1 MSDNDPDTNGGLP
14 PKISLK
20 PKSDVPTPQVGE
32 KGLQKEQPKASAAE
46 EPRKPVP
53 LRKPV
58 APDGP
63 KPILPP
69 TVRLEKQ
76 DASAPKAPPT
86 VPLEK
91 QEASAPKAPPTVPL
105 EKQEAPAP
113 KAPPTV
119 PLEKQEAPAPKAPPT
134 VRLEKQDAPAP
145 KAPATEKT
153 DEKDDTDA
161 PVSPK
166 RPVLRPA
173 GSTPSSAKRPAPIG
187 IRKDAPDPL
196 AAPGT
201 KKSTSRITLPSA
213 TENTTTGQIKTI
225 KIAPRSQ
232 TANIEGQTENA
243 SSPASKPAV
252 VADPK
257 RQTSRISLESVLGGK
272 SPNAPATIKIKRAQ
286 PSSGDAASDRQ
297 GTESASEP
305 PSAVTGGPSQ
315 EQTQTSAGTPESQ
328 KKTLKVR
335 RPAVA
340 TSDRPSVSDG
350 QQMFTPPVAA
360 TKPYVEEPHWIFS
373 VVTIAATLV
382 AGVLIYVLVAQVT
395 DPDLVEQPT
404 PGSGLPWPARL
415 AQ

>member
-20 PKSDVPTPQVGE
+20 PKSDTAAPQVEE
-32 KGLQKEQPKASAAE
+32 KGLQQDQPTASAAE
-46 EPRKPVP
+46 APRKPVP
-53 LRKPV
+53 LQKPV

-63 KPILPP
+63 KPISPP
-69 TVRLEKQ
+69 TVH
-76 DASAPKAPPT
+76 A
-86 VPLEK
+86 
-91 QEASAPKAPPTVPL
+91 
-105 EKQEAPAP
+105 
-113 KAPPTV
+113 
-119 PLEKQEAPAPKAPPT
+119 
-134 VRLEKQDAPAP
+134 EKQDAP
-145 KAPATEKT
+145 E
-153 DEKDDTDA
+153 A
-161 PVSPK
+161 PVPETNDTEAPVTPK

-173 GSTPSSAKRPAPIG
+173 GSTPSSIKRPAPIG

-213 TENTTTGQIKTI
+213 TEKTTTGQIKTI

-232 TANIEGQTENA
+232 TANIEGQTESD
-243 SSPASKPAV
+243 SSAASKPAV

-257 RQTSRISLESVLGGK
+257 RQTSRISLESVLGGQ
-272 SPNAPATIKIKRAQ
+272 STNAPATIKIKRAHLG
-286 PSSGDAASDRQ
+286 SGDAASDRQ
-297 GTESASEP
+297 GAESAGEP
-305 PSAVTGGPSQ
+305 PSAVAGGLSQ

-373 VVTIAATLV
+373 VLAIAATLV
-382 AGVLIYVLVAQVT
+382 AAVLIYVLVAQVT
-395 DPDLVEQPT
+395 DPDLIEQPT

-415 AQ
+415 EQ